1 MISCTNCHRPY
12 PETGLPWRCPV
23 CGGLYDFDPFPA
35 FDPAQVDDSQPGIW
49 RHRRTFGLPPDLPP
63 ASLGEGRT
71 RLVPARAFG
80 RKLYFKCEYEN
91 PTGSFKDRGTAVI
104 LGWLTARGVSE
115 VVEDSSGNAGA
126 SLAAYA
132 GKFGLRARI
141 FVPQAASGPKRQ
153 QIETYGAELVPIP
166 GSRSDVA
173 EAVRREAEAGAIYAS
188 HAWLPFNLPGY
199 ATAAYEIWEQLGGR
213 LPGAVVVPA
222 GQGGLLL
229 GLARG
234 FESLRAVSLRAA
246 VGRVGGG
253 ISIRPSA
260 YSITAAV
267 HLHLPQVQVSRPGG
281 EAISSQAG
289 RLFARGRLRA
299 RLARADTAIPE
310 IIGVQARACA
320 PLWALFTAGME
331 GLRFAAENPTLAEGV
346 KVAAPVRA
354 EAVLRAVAAGSGSM
368 CAVDEDEILPGRAA
382 LARLGFE
389 VEPTSAI
396 VWSALRQTL
405 HTLPDPV
412 VVILTG
418 AGWKYG
424 G

>member
-1 MISCTNCHRPY
+1 MIICTNCRRPY

-35 FDPAQVDDSQPGIW
+35 FDLAEVDESQPGIW
-49 RHRRTFGLPPDLPP
+49 RYRHTFGLPLDGSTCRSPQPLPP

-71 RLVPARAFG
+71 SLVPARLFG
-80 RKLYFKCEYEN
+80 RKVYFKCECEN
-91 PTGSFKDRGTAVI
+91 PTGSFKDRGTTVI
-104 LGWLTARGVSE
+104 LGWLKARGVSE

-132 GKFGLRARI
+132 GKFGVRARI
-141 FVPQAASGPKRQ
+141 FVPAAASGPKRR
-153 QIETYGAELVPIP
+153 QIEAYGAELVPVP
-166 GSRSDVA
+166 GTRQDVA
-173 EAVRREAEAGAIYAS
+173 EAVRREAERGAVYAS

-234 FESLRAVSLRAA
+234 FEALRVANITKIVRITKTAETTKQEE
-246 VGRVGGG
+246 GRK
-253 ISIRPSA
+253 RPFSRRLQQVE
-260 YSITAAV
+260 SP
-267 HLHLPQVQVSRPGG
+267 LPK
-281 EAISSQAG
+281 
-289 RLFARGRLRA
+289 L
-299 RLARADTAIPE
+299 
-310 IIGVQARACA
+310 IGVQARACA
-320 PLWALFTAGME
+320 PLWAMFTAGLE
-331 GLRFAAENPTLAEGV
+331 GLRFVAENPTLAEGV

-354 EAVLRAVAAGSGSM
+354 EAVLQALAAGGGSM
-368 CAVDEDEILPGRAA
+368 CTVDEDEILPGREA

-396 VWSALRQTL
+396 VWSALRQTIRE
-405 HTLPDPV
+405 LPDPIV
-412 VVILTG
+412 VMLTG
-418 AGWKYG
+418 AGWKYEPVMNNDERSP
-424 G
+424 

>member
-1 MISCTNCHRPY
+1 MILCTNCRRPY
-12 PETGLPWRCPV
+12 PQTGLPWRCPA
-23 CGGLYDFDPFPA
+23 CGGLYDLDSPWT

-49 RHRRTFGLPPDLPP
+49 RYRHTFGLPADLPP
-63 ASLGEGRT
+63 VSLGEGLT
-71 RLVPARAFG
+71 RLVPARALG
-80 RKLYFKCEYEN
+80 RKVYFKCEYEN
-91 PTGSFKDRGTAVI
+91 PSGSYKDRGTAVI
-104 LGWLTARGVSE
+104 MGWLKSRGVTE

-141 FVPQAASGPKRQ
+141 FVPEAASGPKRQ
-153 QIETYGAELVPIP
+153 QIEAYGAELVPVP
-166 GSRSDVA
+166 GSRTDTA
-173 EAVRREAEAGAIYAS
+173 EAVRREAEAGTVYAS

-199 ATAAYEIWEQLGGR
+199 ATAAYEICEQLGGR

-234 FESLRAVSLRAA
+234 FEALRAA
-246 VGRVGGG
+246 RTTENN
-253 ISIRPSA
+253 SA
-260 YSITAAV
+260 AKTKNK
-267 HLHLPQVQVSRPGG
+267 HLHKSALFRVSPRPI
-281 EAISSQAG
+281 EDAQQMP
-289 RLFARGRLRA
+289 RFV
-299 RLARADTAIPE
+299 
-310 IIGVQARACA
+310 GVQARACA
-320 PLWALFTAGME
+320 PLWAMFTAGME
-331 GLRFAAENPTLAEGV
+331 GLRFVSENPTLAEGV

-354 EAVLRAVAAGSGSM
+354 EAVLRVIAAGGGSM

-396 VWSALRQTL
+396 VWSALRQTIQA
-405 HTLPDPV
+405 LPDPV

-424 G
+424 